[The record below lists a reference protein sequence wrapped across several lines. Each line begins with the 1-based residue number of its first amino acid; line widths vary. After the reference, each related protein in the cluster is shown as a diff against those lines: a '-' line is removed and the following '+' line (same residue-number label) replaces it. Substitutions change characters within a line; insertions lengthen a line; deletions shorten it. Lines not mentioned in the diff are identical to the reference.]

1 MTETDSARAQTPN
14 TAPQPRVSVV
24 VPHLNQLEALYECL
38 ASIQQQLIGGGDIE
52 IIVVDNGSTVALT
65 EVQAA
70 HPMVQFLSE
79 PQPGPGLA
87 RNRGVLA
94 ATAPVLAF
102 IDADCRAETGWL
114 AAALAAVEPD
124 PARRVVGGDVRVP
137 FADPRRISPTEAYEA
152 VFSYRQRMFIETH
165 LYSGTGNL
173 AMGRAVFDAVGP
185 FGGIDT
191 AEDMDWGLRAHALGY
206 VTRYIPGMII
216 YHPARPDFAA
226 LATKWR
232 RHVRHAWNDYQS
244 AGQPRWR
251 WQLRAAAVLAS
262 IGVHGVKML
271 TSDRVPGF
279 ANRLRG
285 IGMLIRTRRFRA
297 AEMLRVADAP
307 AESGALFWNRER

>member
-1 MTETDSARAQTPN
+1 MTSTQERRADIAAT
-14 TAPQPRVSVV
+14 PRVSVV
-24 VPHLNQLEALYECL
+24 IPHLNQLEALSECL
-38 ASIQQQLIGGGDIE
+38 VSVEQQAIGGGE
-52 IIVVDNGSTVALT
+52 TQIIVVDNGSNVSLAG
-65 EVQAA
+65 VQAA
-70 HPMVQFLSE
+70 HPQVRFLSE

-102 IDADCRAETGWL
+102 IDADCRAEAGWL

-124 PARRVVGGDVRVP
+124 PARTVVGGDVRVP
-137 FADPRRISPTEAYEA
+137 FADPRHISPTEAYEA
-152 VFSYRQRMFIETH
+152 VFSYRQQMFIRTH
-165 LYSGTGNL
+165 RYSGTGNL

-191 AEDMDWGLRAHALGY
+191 AEDMEWGLRANALGY
-206 VTRYIPGMII
+206 VTRYVPGMII

-232 RHVRHAWNDYQS
+232 RHVRHAWNDYQT

-251 WQLRAAAVLAS
+251 WRLRAAAVLAS

-271 TSDRVPGF
+271 TSDRVPGL

-285 IGMLIRTRRFRA
+285 VGMLIRTRRFRA
-297 AEMLRVADAP
+297 AEMLRVASAP
-307 AESGALFWNRER
+307 AESGALFWNRES